1 MKRKADTAPRK
12 SRLNNLFNKAAGSGN
27 PLKRMAGLYVA
38 GADTWLYGTADEWK
52 YHISTLWDVG
62 ESRQKE
68 EPERESQASGSISD
82 IVSDLE
88 EMYPKTQ
95 PSRAARSE
103 QQDTGYGFFPKA
115 AYAAG
120 VATGF
125 ALETLVGLGLKAV
138 IGPLYTADM
147 VWRLSRAAFGYFTS
161 DSDSLAGKI
170 ADAAPTG
177 LIGMGRG
184 IKMKLAGE

>member
-1 MKRKADTAPRK
+1 MKQKAGAAPRR
-12 SRLNNLFNKAAGSGN
+12 SRLNNLFSRAAESTN

-62 ESRQKE
+62 GSRP
-68 EPERESQASGSISD
+68 EPEPELESQASGSVSD
-82 IVSDLE
+82 IVNDLE

-95 PSRAARSE
+95 SHPTGGSKLP
-103 QQDTGYGFFPKA
+103 DTGYGFFTKA

-125 ALETLVGLGLKAV
+125 ALETLIGLGLKAV
-138 IGPLYTADM
+138 IGPLYTVDM
-147 VWRLSRAAFGYFTS
+147 VWRISRAGFGYFTS
-161 DSDSLAGKI
+161 DSESLAGKI

-177 LIGMGRG
+177 ILAICRG
-184 IKMKLAGE
+184 IRMKLAEK